1 MLKTENGLI
10 IRMCKVLM
18 RGKMMGVN
26 FEFNFEEL
34 DNNELRINGRRAD
47 FLSFRQWRSIII
59 KKEWISWIITTLRN
73 LTYEDYNTWE
83 KTVGINY
90 EDCELAIIMCLFER
104 EHSYIDIFPIWK
116 DEERIT
122 PPIEI
127 PIPYL
132 SWNKRLLMS
141 EFIEPFLVALS
152 QFLTE
157 EERGKLP
164 PPWSE
169 RKEDKKGKK
178 KRKKDDQSDDER
190 ISVRFAG
197 EIDPRDY
204 FG

>member
-1 MLKTENGLI
+1 MSAY
-10 IRMCKVLM
+10 
-18 RGKMMGVN
+18 

-34 DNNELRINGRRAD
+34 GNNELRINGRRAD
-47 FLSFRQWRSIII
+47 FLSFRQ
-59 KKEWISWIITTLRN
+59 WISWIITTLRN

-127 PIPYL
+127 PYL

-157 EERGKLP
+157 EERG
-164 PPWSE
+164 
-169 RKEDKKGKK
+169 
-178 KRKKDDQSDDER
+178 
-190 ISVRFAG
+190 

-204 FG
+204 FGW

>member
-127 PIPYL
+127 PYL

-169 RKEDKKGKK
+169 RKEDKQGKK

>member
-34 DNNELRINGRRAD
+34 DNNELRINGRRTDSYGVAMWD
-47 FLSFRQWRSIII
+47 SIII
-59 KKEWISWIITTLRN
+59 KKEWIFWIITTLRN
-73 LTYEDYNTWE
+73 LTYKDYNTWQKSIE
-83 KTVGINY
+83 NDY
-90 EDCELAIIMCLFER
+90 EDCELIILMYLFENR
-104 EHSYIDIFPIWK
+104 YSYIKISPIWK
-116 DEERIT
+116 DEELKA
-122 PPIEI
+122 PPIE
-127 PIPYL
+127 IPYL

-169 RKEDKKGKK
+169 RKEDKQGKK

-190 ISVRFAG
+190 ISVQFAG

>member
-1 MLKTENGLI
+1 
-10 IRMCKVLM
+10 M
-18 RGKMMGVN
+18 RN
-26 FEFNFEEL
+26 F
-34 DNNELRINGRRAD
+34 
-47 FLSFRQWRSIII
+47 
-59 KKEWISWIITTLRN
+59 
-73 LTYEDYNTWE
+73 TYEDYNTWE

-90 EDCELAIIMCLFER
+90 EDCRLVILINLFER

-116 DEERIT
+116 DEELKA

-127 PIPYL
+127 PYLSWNKRLLMSEFIEPLIPYL

>member
-1 MLKTENGLI
+1 MK
-10 IRMCKVLM
+10 
-18 RGKMMGVN
+18 VN

-34 DNNELRINGRRAD
+34 DNNELRINGRRTDSYGVAMWD
-47 FLSFRQWRSIII
+47 SIII

-73 LTYEDYNTWE
+73 LTWLDYNSGE
-83 KTVGINY
+83 KEIVKEY
-90 EDCELAIIMCLFER
+90 EDCELAIIMFLLEGEYSF
-104 EHSYIDIFPIWK
+104 IKIFPVWK

-122 PPIEI
+122 PAIK
-127 PIPYL
+127 IPYL

-169 RKEDKKGKK
+169 REEEEKKKGKR
-178 KRKKDDQSDDER
+178 KRKKDDQSDDGR
-190 ISVRFAG
+190 ISVRFVG

-204 FG
+204 FGLWNEDNDKHKE